1 MTDVYGPRQ
10 PTRHDLWDA
19 QAAPYDANLA
29 GCSDAEYDRLVLQ
42 KQQTEAAYR
51 EAHDRNLAR
60 ALEVEELDGDS
71 LGTYDG
77 QPVMEG
83 THGRLV
89 YDAEP
94 ATADGCI
101 VPCPPNFLGL
111 PRQLEPTLGT
121 EHDWEAGS

>member
-1 MTDVYGPRQ
+1 VQRRRVRPAR
-10 PTRHDLWDA
+10 
-19 QAAPYDANLA
+19 AA
-29 GCSDAEYDRLVLQ
+29 

-101 VPCPPNFLGL
+101 VPCPPNFLTTGR
-111 PRQLEPTLGT
+111 PDRDRPAS
-121 EHDWEAGS
+121 DR